1 MMLCA
6 HWEAAI
12 GAARSLSDVDNIA
25 AELWRAWGAGGLSDA
40 AAEGLAAALH
50 VQRQRLSGN
59 AGTRPPATPASR
71 PRPSAYPPKRRARP
85 RRDRADSI
93 TRRRHLAASGVLP
106 PRIAALFTVSELAAL
121 RIVSDEVRAKK
132 TCQLTVGEIA
142 ARAGCSET
150 SARGA
155 LRAAAAAGLLMV
167 TERRRRGAPNWPNL
181 VRIVSQEWLTWLS
194 KRPRPAAMATPPGGC
209 KKTRA
214 HG

>member
-1 MMLCA
+1 
-6 HWEAAI
+6 
-12 GAARSLSDVDNIA
+12 
-25 AELWRAWGAGGLSDA
+25 
-40 AAEGLAAALH
+40 
-50 VQRQRLSGN
+50 
-59 AGTRPPATPASR
+59 
-71 PRPSAYPPKRRARP
+71 
-85 RRDRADSI
+85 
-93 TRRRHLAASGVLP
+93 VLP

-194 KRPRPAAMATPPGGC
+194 KRPRPAGMATPPGGS
-209 KKTRA
+209 KKPEATDKHIVLNSATRRQA
-214 HG
+214 HLVAGNPITAVHEVRGADPAAGRPAEPLKRRLQFQG